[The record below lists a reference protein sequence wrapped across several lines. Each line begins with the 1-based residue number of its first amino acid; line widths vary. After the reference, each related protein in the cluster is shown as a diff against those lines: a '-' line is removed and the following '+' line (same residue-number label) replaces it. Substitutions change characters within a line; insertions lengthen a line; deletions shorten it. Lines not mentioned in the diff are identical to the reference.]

1 MSSSKY
7 SKKKLNISTFD
18 LINNTKLSLTKVF
31 KDLGTFVAE
40 NFNWNHLY
48 LISSPTSF
56 QILKKF

>member
-40 NFNWNHLY
+40 N
-48 LISSPTSF
+48 
-56 QILKKF
+56 LK